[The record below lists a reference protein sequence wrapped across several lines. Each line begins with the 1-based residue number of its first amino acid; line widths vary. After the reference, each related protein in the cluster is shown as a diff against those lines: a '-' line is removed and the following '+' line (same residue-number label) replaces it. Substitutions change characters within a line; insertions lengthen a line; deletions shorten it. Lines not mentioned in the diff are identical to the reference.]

1 MAWYALYK
9 WFRPWRKAPY
19 VNRIQQYKELLER
32 QWYESLSPVEQ
43 MRYMKKKEESRR
55 DARSALMFMLAFNA
69 ACRLGRERPMH
80 ISKDSYFI
88 DDFDEEDYDD
98 E

>member
-9 WFRPWRKAPY
+9 WFRSWRKTPY
-19 VNRIQQYKELLER
+19 VNRIQQYKELQKQQEF
-32 QWYESLSPVEQ
+32 ESMSPVEQ
-43 MRYMKKKEESRR
+43 MRYMKKQEESHRN
-55 DARSALMFMLAFNA
+55 ARLAICAMLAFNA

-80 ISKDSYFI
+80 ISKGNYFI
-88 DDFDEEDYDD
+88 DDLYEEDYDG